1 MHTVTLK
8 LKTTKYDK
16 DIIEKRFRMLSH
28 VHNVLVKHGRVIKEQ
43 RDNDSEYQKLLTV
56 RKEAKGNPEEKKAIN
71 KQLSEYHK
79 KIGLCESGFQKYIKV
94 CGKQF
99 SKHLSSQQI
108 QKEASRVW
116 AGFKKVLYSDGKEVH
131 FKKHDTFLTIGG
143 KSNKNG
149 VRFDKATQSI
159 KWLGLNVQCK
169 IPNNQKKQDYI
180 QVALKD
186 DISYCEIARKMFP
199 TGWHYYVIIY
209 LKGDAPVKKKKRG
222 KGIVGIDLGVSTI
235 AVVGE
240 KHIALEELAPNIQ
253 VYNDKIEK
261 ISQKMDTSLRML
273 NPEYFN
279 DDGTIKK
286 GKKTW
291 TFSKNYQKLKWKL
304 KTLYR
309 QKSAYIKTTHRT
321 MINEL
326 LSFGNIFITEKMNFK
341 ALQKRKKTTEKQ
353 EKETAVKQKD
363 GSVKMIHKYKKKK
376 RFGRSLN
383 NRSPGLFLELLKANV
398 IVCEVN
404 TKKFKASQYNH
415 STGKYKSSELNSR
428 FKVVNSA
435 KVQRDLYSAF
445 LLKNSNIEL
454 EFPCRKECYQDFNK
468 FIEKQNALIKK
479 MKAQGITM
487 KQCFGF

>member
-1 MHTVTLK
+1 
-8 LKTTKYDK
+8 
-16 DIIEKRFRMLSH
+16 
-28 VHNVLVKHGRVIKEQ
+28 
-43 RDNDSEYQKLLTV
+43 
-56 RKEAKGNPEEKKAIN
+56 
-71 KQLSEYHK
+71 
-79 KIGLCESGFQKYIKV
+79 
-94 CGKQF
+94 
-99 SKHLSSQQI
+99 
-108 QKEASRVW
+108 
-116 AGFKKVLYSDGKEVH
+116 
-131 FKKHDTFLTIGG
+131 
-143 KSNKNG
+143 
-149 VRFDKATQSI
+149 
-159 KWLGLNVQCK
+159 
-169 IPNNQKKQDYI
+169 
-180 QVALKD
+180 
-186 DISYCEIARKMFP
+186 
-199 TGWHYYVIIY
+199 
-209 LKGDAPVKKKKRG
+209 
-222 KGIVGIDLGVSTI
+222 
-235 AVVGE
+235 
-240 KHIALEELAPNIQ
+240 
-253 VYNDKIEK
+253 
-261 ISQKMDTSLRML
+261 MDTSLRML

-291 TFSKNYQKLKWKL
+291 TFSKNYQKLKRKL

-454 EFPCRKECYQDFNK
+454 EFPCREECYQEFNT

-479 MKAQGITM
+479 MKAESMIKGAVDPINIAGIEKILYQWVM
-487 KQCFGF
+487 KLISLIMTGKSFKMMI